1 MNTSK
6 VNGFSDAFRA
16 VRQVLVQ
23 PAHDARQRPGK
34 LAVHLRYT
42 RYLLW
47 EFRWPIGV
55 FTTLVFGGG
64 LLIHHFYNA
73 ENVSYGRAF
82 YAVFLMIFMES
93 SLDFPHEWYLQ
104 PLFFLAPIVG
114 LGALAD
120 SVVRL
125 AYLTFTKKQRLPEW
139 QRIMA
144 SLYRDHVVVVG
155 VWRVGLQVV
164 KGLLELNEQVVA
176 VHPDPDPDPS
186 NALLDEA
193 FDLGVPVLR
202 GNVRAAKTLIL
213 AGVPHASGVILTT
226 GDDLTNLDAALTS
239 RDLNA
244 QARIVLRLFDETLA
258 AKVTGAFA
266 MPTISTARVSAPA
279 FIAAATGRRVYQEF
293 NLAGRS
299 VHLTDLVICPTGG
312 LVGKTVGAIQIG
324 TQAHIVMQ

>member
-1 MNTSK
+1 M
-6 VNGFSDAFRA
+6 
-16 VRQVLVQ
+16 
-23 PAHDARQRPGK
+23 
-34 LAVHLRYT
+34 
-42 RYLLW
+42 
-47 EFRWPIGV
+47 
-55 FTTLVFGGG
+55 
-64 LLIHHFYNA
+64 
-73 ENVSYGRAF
+73 
-82 YAVFLMIFMES
+82 
-93 SLDFPHEWYLQ
+93 
-104 PLFFLAPIVG
+104 
-114 LGALAD
+114 
-120 SVVRL
+120 
-125 AYLTFTKKQRLPEW
+125 
-139 QRIMA
+139 
-144 SLYRDHVVVVG
+144 
-155 VWRVGLQVV
+155 
-164 KGLLELNEQVVA
+164 
-176 VHPDPDPDPS
+176 
-186 NALLDEA
+186 
-193 FDLGVPVLR
+193 LR

-324 TQAHIVMQ
+324 TQAHIIMQ